1 MALSNSRGNNSRCPW
16 RISRACPATDQPS
29 RGASR
34 PSPAV
39 PSAPYG
45 KVRRE
50 ISAVDLS
57 AATVEDNDLRISGCT
72 TVASYNWVT
81 KTEASIVVP
90 GMPAKWT
97 PLLTPKQLS
106 EDCGIFYRDRNAAFY
121 PKHPLEPAVR
131 SILSFNAD
139 IKPIESFGTV
149 DLFGCGSTLASL
161 LHFAQGKA
169 PFFRILVEVV
179 GSVVHLVRRERS
191 PRETIP
197 DVRGYGHSFPES
209 YTTWDP
215 EVRGSS
221 FHQRIVN
228 YQLGGLGIFCLFEGD
243 GYLPSESTLPTEP
256 APKQTTVRGSTPST
270 DEGAFSCL
278 SVSSPMVPS
287 SANNPGGR
295 SDGEPELQVSVAGH
309 LKPQNSIFELKTRS
323 IKRQHEQDAI
333 MQPQLARLWLRQ
345 VPNLVLAYHTS
356 GLFTDIRIMDVQS
369 DVSDWEKKEA
379 AVIRKF
385 VALLRQIVD
394 IARSGLASGCRM
406 ELTCEEGASILCVR
420 DQEPDLPQFLS
431 QDTLKRW
438 ETWLDEDDTS
448 HSDVD
453 DSESWCLTD
462 DDAFES
468 NLQKSET
475 SQTVT
480 RNAGTMGAANIEAD
494 ATAGN
499 EMAS

>member
-1 MALSNSRGNNSRCPW
+1 MSHTNSRGNNLRYPW
-16 RISRACPATDQPS
+16 RISRTS
-29 RGASR
+29 RGFSQ

-39 PSAPYG
+39 PFAPYG
-45 KVRRE
+45 KVRHE

-57 AATVEDNDLRISGCT
+57 TASVEDNDLRISECK

-81 KTEASIVVP
+81 KPEASIVVP

-97 PLLTPKQLS
+97 PLLTPRQLS
-106 EDCGIFYRDRNAAFY
+106 EDCGTFYRDRNAAFY

-131 SILSFNAD
+131 SILSVNAD
-139 IKPIESFGTV
+139 IKSTESFGTV

-161 LHFAQGKA
+161 LRFAQGKA
-169 PFFRILVEVV
+169 PSFRILVEVV

-228 YQLGGLGIFCLFEGD
+228 YQLGGLGIFFLFEGD
-243 GYLPSESTLPTEP
+243 GYLPSESTLSIEL
-256 APKQTTVRGSTPST
+256 APKETTVRGSTPST

-295 SDGEPELQVSVAGH
+295 SDGDPELKVSVAGH
-309 LKPQNSIFELKTRS
+309 LKPQDSIFELKTRS

-356 GLFTDIRIMDVQS
+356 GLFTDIRVMNVQS

-385 VALLRQIVD
+385 VVLLRQIVE
-394 IARSGLASGCRM
+394 IARSGSGCRM

-431 QDTLKRW
+431 QDTLKKW

-453 DSESWCLTD
+453 DSESCCLTED
-462 DDAFES
+462 HAFES
-468 NLQKSET
+468 NLDSE
-475 SQTVT
+475 V
-480 RNAGTMGAANIEAD
+480 GD
-494 ATAGN
+494 FTACDKECGYCGRC
-499 EMAS
+499 EY

>member
-1 MALSNSRGNNSRCPW
+1 MVLSNSRGNNSRCPW
-16 RISRACPATDQPS
+16 RISRAFPPTDQPS
-29 RGASR
+29 RGASQ

-45 KVRRE
+45 KVRRV
-50 ISAVDLS
+50 ISAVDLPT
-57 AATVEDNDLRISGCT
+57 ANLEEEDLCIFGCK

-81 KTEASIVVP
+81 KPEASIVVP

-106 EDCGIFYRDRNAAFY
+106 EDCGTFYRDRNAAFY
-121 PKHPLEPAVR
+121 PKHPLEPAVQ
-131 SILSFNAD
+131 SILEVRAETRAT
-139 IKPIESFGTV
+139 KLFGTL
-149 DLFGCGSTLASL
+149 DLFGCGSTFENL
-161 LHFAQGKA
+161 LRFVQGKSLN
-169 PFFRILVEVV
+169 FRILVEVV
-179 GSVVHLVRRERS
+179 GPVVHLVRRQKS
-191 PRETIP
+191 PLEAIP

-243 GYLPSESTLPTEP
+243 GYLPSESTLPTKP
-256 APKQTTVRGSTPST
+256 APKETTVRDSTPST

-278 SVSSPMVPS
+278 SVFSPMVPS

-295 SDGEPELQVSVAGH
+295 SDGESELQVSVAGY

-333 MQPQLARLWLRQ
+333 MQYQLARLWLRQ
-345 VPNLVLAYHTS
+345 VPNFVLAYHTS
-356 GLFTDIRIMDVQS
+356 GLFTDIRVMDIRNE
-369 DVSDWEKKEA
+369 VSEWEKKES

-406 ELTCEEGASILCVR
+406 ELSCEEGASILCVR

-431 QDTLKRW
+431 QNTLQRW

-448 HSDVD
+448 HSDSD
-453 DSESWCLTD
+453 DQESSYLMSEDRGFDSDYDWD
-462 DDAFES
+462 YRDSGPYDY
-468 NLQKSET
+468 
-475 SQTVT
+475 
-480 RNAGTMGAANIEAD
+480 AACNKECAYC
-494 ATAGN
+494 GRC
-499 EMAS
+499 MY

>member
-1 MALSNSRGNNSRCPW
+1 MSHTNSRGNDRRYPW
-16 RISRACPATDQPS
+16 RISRPS
-29 RGASR
+29 RGASQS
-34 PSPAV
+34 SPAV

-45 KVRRE
+45 KVRHE

-57 AATVEDNDLRISGCT
+57 TATAEDNDLRISGCK

-81 KTEASIVVP
+81 KPEASIVVP

-97 PLLTPKQLS
+97 PLLTPRQLS
-106 EDCGIFYRDRNAAFY
+106 EDCGTFYRDRNAAFY

-131 SILSFNAD
+131 SILSVNAD
-139 IKPIESFGTV
+139 IKPTESFGTV

-161 LHFAQGKA
+161 LRFARGKA
-169 PFFRILVEVV
+169 PSFRILVEVV
-179 GSVVHLVRRERS
+179 GPVVHLVRRERS

-228 YQLGGLGIFCLFEGD
+228 YQLGGLGIFLLFEGD
-243 GYLPSESTLPTEP
+243 GYLPSESTLPTES
-256 APKQTTVRGSTPST
+256 ASKETTVRGSTPST

-278 SVSSPMVPS
+278 SVSSVMVPS

-295 SDGEPELQVSVAGH
+295 SDGDPELKISVAGH
-309 LKPQNSIFELKTRS
+309 LKPQDSIFELKTRS

-356 GLFTDIRIMDVQS
+356 GLFTDIRVLDVQS

-385 VALLRQIVD
+385 VALLRQIVE
-394 IARSGLASGCRM
+394 IARSGLTSGCRM

-431 QDTLKRW
+431 QDTLEKW
-438 ETWLDEDDTS
+438 ATWLDENDTS
-448 HSDVD
+448 LSDVD

-462 DDAFES
+462 DHASES
-468 NLQKSET
+468 NLDSE
-475 SQTVT
+475 V
-480 RNAGTMGAANIEAD
+480 GD
-494 ATAGN
+494 FTACDKECGYCGRC
-499 EMAS
+499 EY

>member
-16 RISRACPATDQPS
+16 RISRAYPPTDQPS
-29 RGASR
+29 RGASQ

-45 KVRRE
+45 KVRHE

-57 AATVEDNDLRISGCT
+57 TATVEDNDLRVSGCK

-81 KTEASIVVP
+81 KPEASIVVP
-90 GMPAKWT
+90 GLPAKWT

-106 EDCGIFYRDRNAAFY
+106 EDCGTFYRDRNAAFY

-131 SILSFNAD
+131 SILSVRAD
-139 IKPIESFGTV
+139 MKPTESFGTV

-161 LHFAQGKA
+161 LRFSQGKA
-169 PFFRILVEVV
+169 PSFRILVEVV

-243 GYLPSESTLPTEP
+243 GYLPSELTLPTEP
-256 APKQTTVRGSTPST
+256 APKETIVRGSTSSA

-278 SVSSPMVPS
+278 SVSSSMPS
-287 SANNPGGR
+287 STNNPGGR
-295 SDGEPELQVSVAGH
+295 SDGEPELKVSVAGQ

-323 IKRQHEQDAI
+323 IKRQNEQDAI
-333 MQPQLARLWLRQ
+333 MQPQLSRLWLRQ

-356 GLFTDIRIMDVQS
+356 GLFTDIRVMDIRNE
-369 DVSDWEKKEA
+369 VSEWEKKES

-431 QDTLKRW
+431 QETLKKW
-438 ETWLDEDDTS
+438 EAWLNEDDTS

-462 DDAFES
+462 DYSFDHNS
-468 NLQKSET
+468 TSE
-475 SQTVT
+475 
-480 RNAGTMGAANIEAD
+480 GEDFAACDKEC
-494 ATAGN
+494 GYCGRC
-499 EMAS
+499 EY